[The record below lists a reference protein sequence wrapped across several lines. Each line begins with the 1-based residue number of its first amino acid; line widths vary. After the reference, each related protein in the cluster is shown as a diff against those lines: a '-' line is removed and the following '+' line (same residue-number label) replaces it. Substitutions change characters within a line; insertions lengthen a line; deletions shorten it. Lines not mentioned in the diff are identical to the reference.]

1 MSISKLYDIFLH
13 SAGVNT
19 DTRTIRENQLFVALK
34 GENFDGNAFA
44 LQALE
49 KGACYAV
56 VSDTVE
62 ADDSRLIKV
71 PDTLAA
77 LQALGAYHR
86 QQLAIPVIGLT
97 GTNGKTTTKELIR
110 SVLAAK
116 YRVVATE
123 GNLNN
128 DIGVPL
134 SVLKI
139 GEDAQIAIIE
149 MGASHPEDLKP
160 LLAVSQPTHGLIT
173 NVGKAHLEGFGSY
186 DGVKHAKGLLYD
198 YLKDHDG
205 IVFAN
210 GDDAVLQEMLWEREL
225 SCIAY
230 GMKDVT
236 VLPSS
241 PEHPFLR
248 MEFPDC
254 LLETHLVGAYN
265 AANILA
271 ALKIGWFFG
280 VPRKDAMEA
289 IASYVPSNNRSQLVK
304 TQKNTLI
311 VDAYN
316 ANPSSMAVALDNLA
330 LVEGRRV
337 ALLGAMRE
345 LGPESDEE
353 HRKVVARLKG
363 TEAYLVGE
371 EFIRAAAGSGIRA
384 FATSDELAAYLQEN
398 PLQDCVVLVKGS
410 RSTRMEKVIASL

>member
-49 KGACYAV
+49 QGACYAV

-198 YLKDHDG
+198 YLKAHDG

-225 SCIAY
+225 TCIAY

-241 PEHPFLR
+241 SGHPFLR

-280 VPRKDAMEA
+280 FPRKDAMEA

-345 LGPESDEE
+345 LGAESEEE

>member
-1 MSISKLYDIFLH
+1 MDWSFLIRNKD
-13 SAGVNT
+13 SLTVTT
-19 DTRTIRENQLFVALK
+19 DSRKITPGCVFVALK
-34 GENFDGNAFA
+34 GEHFDGNDYVEQAVRDGA
-44 LQALE
+44 AYVIKGDSAMTELQ
-49 KGACYAV
+49 
-56 VSDTVE
+56 D
-62 ADDSRLIKV
+62 
-71 PDTLAA
+71 LARA
-77 LQALGAYHR
+77 WRRQLG
-86 QQLAIPVIGLT
+86 LTVIGIT

-198 YLKDHDG
+198 YLKEHEG

-210 GDDAVLQEMLWEREL
+210 GDDTVLQEMLWEREL
-225 SCIAY
+225 PCIAY
-230 GMKDVT
+230 GMQDVT

-241 PEHPFLR
+241 PRHPFLR
-248 MEFPDC
+248 MKFPDC

-330 LVEGRRV
+330 LVEGRKV

-345 LGPESDEE
+345 LGVESDEE

-363 TEAYLVGE
+363 MEAYLVGE
-371 EFIRAAAGSGIRA
+371 EFIRAAAGSAIPA
-384 FATSDELAAYLQEN
+384 FASSDELAAYLQEN